1 LRVLHPEQSFLSS
14 PVCRANIATNGHV
27 SRFSEETAAEFL
39 CSSDLLAE
47 RVGFEAVL
55 KRQTKDLTEHG
66 QHYWSM

>member
-1 LRVLHPEQSFLSS
+1 MLRVLHPEQSFLSS

-47 RVGFEAVL
+47 RVGFETIVQ
-55 KRQTKDLTEHG
+55 R
-66 QHYWSM
+66 SFM